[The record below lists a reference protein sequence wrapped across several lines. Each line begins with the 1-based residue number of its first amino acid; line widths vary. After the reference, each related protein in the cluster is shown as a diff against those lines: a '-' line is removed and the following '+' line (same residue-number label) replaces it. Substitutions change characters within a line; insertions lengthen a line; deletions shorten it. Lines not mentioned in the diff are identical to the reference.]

1 MKLNNKGFSLV
12 EVLLAVA
19 ISTIVFGAIT
29 AMMIFA
35 TNSMRDTSDKVAL
48 QNQVKDAMNHI
59 ESYCMEA
66 EDASWQKVSAGGQM
80 VDALIVFEKRKDVK
94 PIRTTSEGAV
104 KAEEVENLESYAY
117 VYWLMDD
124 DSDASN
130 GKCLYFG
137 KCSKDGDIK
146 LATLTAADRYLLADG
161 IEKFECKI
169 DKNKKS
175 GKYQI
180 DLKLE
185 AKVNR
190 SEYSTNKTVYLRN
203 Q

>member
-35 TNSMRDTSDKVAL
+35 TNSMSDTNDKVAL
-48 QNQVKDAMNHI
+48 QNQAKDAINHI

-66 EDASWQKVSAGGQM
+66 EMASWEPGGVS
-80 VDALIVFEKRKDVK
+80 DALVVFEKRKDVK
-94 PIRTTSEGAV
+94 KECTAADGAIEAD
-104 KAEEVENLESYAY
+104 KVENLETYAY
-117 VYWLMDD
+117 VYWLMDND
-124 DSDASN
+124 GDASN

-146 LATLTAADRYLLADG
+146 LPALTAENIYLLADNV
-161 IEKFECKI
+161 ESFECDV
-169 DKNKKS
+169 DKNKVSEKRQINIKLKFKS
-175 GKYQI
+175 I
-180 DLKLE
+180 
-185 AKVNR
+185 R
-190 SEYSTNKTVYLRN
+190 SEYSSSKTVYLRN